1 MGYWKVPRAR
11 TLHSVTNV
19 LVTATTDERVEA
31 RSKFTVFRTD
41 REGYTIFHASGEYF
55 DEFDRGAEGLLL
67 RRHDI
72 VIDMNV
78 LPDDFT
84 ELL

>member
-1 MGYWKVPRAR
+1 YWKVPRAR

-19 LVTATTDERVEA
+19 LVTSASEERVEA

-41 REGYTIFHASGEYF
+41 REGYTMFHASGEYF
-55 DEFDRGAEGLLL
+55 DEFDRTPAGLLL
-67 RRHDI
+67 RRHDA